1 MAVEIYRADLTL
13 MEHTF
18 FASREVGIYY
28 ETEPVIG
35 NYALAYALGLCAA
48 PYYWDGPPR
57 YKEDLGPLNS
67 RGLYVTPGTFL
78 PESLRYALSQFNAQ
92 TDSYFFRFDQ
102 NAIGTDPAKK
112 ARAANFPQSGKIR
125 MLGQGSRAFFFL
137 INERG
142 DTPRFL
148 TYIRLGKFNSKA
160 RLVWE
165 KLTLR
170 SAEPVERDNQRLE
183 FLLNAADLPAEAV
196 SRLWSFSMYN
206 LYPAPLLNHC
216 HLSGNFW
223 QLGARTGGDVYM
235 PVGMRFG
242 VDGLA

>member
-57 YKEDLGPLNS
+57 YKEDLGPLNNQ
-67 RGLYVTPGTFL
+67 GLYVTPGTFL
-78 PESLRYALSQFNAQ
+78 SENLRYALSQFNAQ

-125 MLGQGSRAFFFL
+125 MLGQGSCAYFFL
-137 INERG
+137 LNEYG
-142 DTPRFL
+142 NKVRFPP
-148 TYIRLGKFNSKA
+148 YIRLGKFNSKA
-160 RLVWE
+160 RLTWE

-170 SAEPVERDNQRLE
+170 SVQPVERENQHLE
-183 FLLNAADLPAEAV
+183 FLLNAADLPFEAV
-196 SRLWSFSMYN
+196 SRLRSFSMYN
-206 LYPAPLLNHC
+206 LYPAPLLSHC
-216 HLSGNFW
+216 YLDGAFW
-223 QLGARTGGDVYM
+223 QCDARSGEDIYV

-242 VDGLA
+242 VDTLA

>member
-1 MAVEIYRADLTL
+1 
-13 MEHTF
+13 
-18 FASREVGIYY
+18 
-28 ETEPVIG
+28 
-35 NYALAYALGLCAA
+35 
-48 PYYWDGPPR
+48 
-57 YKEDLGPLNS
+57 
-67 RGLYVTPGTFL
+67 
-78 PESLRYALSQFNAQ
+78 LSQFNAQ

-125 MLGQGSRAFFFL
+125 MLGQSSRAFFFL
-137 INERG
+137 INEQG
-142 DTPRFL
+142 DTPRL
-148 TYIRLGKFNSKA
+148 PSYIRLGKFNSKA
-160 RLVWE
+160 RLAWE

-196 SRLWSFSMYN
+196 SRLRSFSMYN
-206 LYPAPLLNHC
+206 LYPAPLLNHS

-223 QLGARTGGDVYM
+223 QCGARAGGDVYM

-242 VDGLA
+242 VDSLA